1 MNLDFKKQRLLIIA
15 PHADD
20 EILGCYGLIRKIKE
34 NHGKVFLLILTMGDY
49 ARLEGKVIK
58 KEVWKKELDKVTK
71 ILKIDSVDIGFYD
84 DKIRHLDTIEL
95 SELLELIELK
105 SKVGLSKIK
114 PTMVAIPTI
123 FSTHQDHI
131 HAYKAA
137 MSALREHPQKIK
149 TLPQVVL
156 SYESPEYYFWS
167 PYSEFGKFAPN
178 FYIKLNKKE
187 IQNKIKLLY
196 IYKSQIRKN
205 HRDDKKITGLANIRG
220 NEIGTEYAESYHIH
234 RLYI

>member
-34 NHGKVFLLILTMGDY
+34 HHGKVFLLILTLGGY
-49 ARLEGKVIK
+49 ARVGGEIVK
-58 KEVWKKELDKVTK
+58 KEVWKKELDKVTR
-71 ILKIDSVDIGFYD
+71 ILKIDSVDIGFFD

-105 SKVGLSKIK
+105 SKVALSKIK

-137 MSALREHPQKIK
+137 MSALREHPQKMK
-149 TLPQVVL
+149 NLPQVVL

-167 PYSEFGKFAPN
+167 AYSEFGKFTPN
-178 FYIKLNKKE
+178 FYINLSKKE

-196 IYKSQIRKN
+196 LYKTQIRKN